1 MKLVLSILV
10 LAGGIA
16 GFVVLV
22 KTRPELTPSAPQER
36 VWVVAAETVEFR
48 DVQPDLRL
56 FGEIVAGR
64 QVELRAL
71 VAGEVV
77 EVAPTFREGGAVEQ
91 GDLLLAIDPFD
102 YQAGLDERAA
112 QLDEAKARL
121 DEIAARHASEKAALK
136 REREVLGLRER
147 ELKRAKRLFKAGN
160 VSEKTLDQARLEL
173 SRQRQAVT
181 TREHGLAAQTAMTR
195 QQEAAIARLQ
205 VALRRA
211 RRDLENTRL
220 IAPFSGHL
228 ANTAAEVGRRVGV
241 NDRVAE
247 LIEAGRLEVRVHLSD
262 AQYGRI
268 LAAEGKLR
276 GRRATVRWRS
286 GDGAGLAYEAVVERT
301 GARVDPTTGGID
313 LYARILLAE
322 QAAPLRPGTFVEVH
336 LPDRVY
342 QAVVRLPE
350 SALFDGDTVYVVEA
364 GRLARRRVELA
375 GRDGEAVLLQG
386 ELTAGERIIVTRFA
400 EIGPGVKVEVR

>member
-1 MKLVLSILV
+1 MKVLLSILV

-16 GFVVLV
+16 GFVALV
-22 KTRPELTPSAPQER
+22 KTRPELTASAPQEK

-48 DVQPDLRL
+48 DVQPELRL
-56 FGEIVAGR
+56 FGEVVAGR

-77 EVAPTFREGGAVEQ
+77 EVAPTFREGGAVER

-112 QLDEAKARL
+112 QLAEAKARL
-121 DEIAARHASEKAALK
+121 DELAARHASEQAALE
-136 REREVLGLRER
+136 REREVLGLRQR
-147 ELKRAKRLFKAGN
+147 ELKRAERLFKTGN

-173 SRQRQAVT
+173 SRQRQAVV
-181 TREHGLAAQTAMTR
+181 TREYALTAQAAMTR
-195 QQEAAIARLQ
+195 QQEAVIARLD

-211 RRDLENTRL
+211 QRDLENTRL
-220 IAPFSGHL
+220 IAPFSGNL
-228 ANTAAEVGRRVGV
+228 ANTAAEIGRQLGV

-268 LAAEGKLR
+268 LAAGGDLR
-276 GRRATVRWRS
+276 GLRATVRWRS
-286 GDGAGLAYEAVVERT
+286 GDGGGLVYEAVVERT
-301 GARVDPTTGGID
+301 GARIDPTTGGVD
-313 LYARILLAE
+313 LYARILLAG
-322 QAAPLRPGTFVEVH
+322 QVAPLRPGAFVEVY

-342 QAVVRLPE
+342 PAVVRLPE

-364 GRLARRRVELA
+364 GRLARRRVSLA
-375 GRDGEAVLLQG
+375 GRDGETVLVQG
-386 ELTAGERIIVTRFA
+386 ELAAGERIVVTRFA